1 MILVHVYSIHM
12 MYNIILPCDNEDDRE
27 TNVLRQTPT
36 SIVAT
41 MSTFW
46 APLVNLL
53 FSLIFWK
60 SGWKTDACVS
70 RDNSRLM
77 IRKDDF
83 G

>member
-1 MILVHVYSIHM
+1 MG
-12 MYNIILPCDNEDDRE
+12 
-27 TNVLRQTPT
+27 
-36 SIVAT
+36 IVAT